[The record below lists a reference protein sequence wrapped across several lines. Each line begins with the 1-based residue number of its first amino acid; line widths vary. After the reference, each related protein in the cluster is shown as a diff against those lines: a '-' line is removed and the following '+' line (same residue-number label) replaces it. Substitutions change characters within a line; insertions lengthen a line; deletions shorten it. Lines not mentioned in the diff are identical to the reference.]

1 MDTDKALFSGYAILE
16 LMGHRRLGGYVRE
29 TTFAGAACVRI
40 DIPKP
45 EAECWRTTDA
55 PRVEEVLA
63 TSIYGGAAIFCM
75 TPCKAAMARAVAVNT
90 TAVEMTFYEQ
100 QTLREDRQLPEGQP
114 PVDAEIVGEGGDQT
128 RIERDDHHPRG
139 RDPEY

>member
-16 LMGHRRLGGYVRE
+16 VMGHRRLGGYVRE

-45 EAECWRTTDA
+45 EAECWKTTDA
-55 PRVEEVLA
+55 PRVEEVGV
-63 TSIYGGAAIFCM
+63 TQIYGGSAIFCM

-90 TAVEMTFYEQ
+90 TAVEMSYFEQ

-114 PVDAEIVGEGGDQT
+114 PVDAEIVGEQST
-128 RIERDDHHPRG
+128 LKRDTQDGLHF
-139 RDPEY
+139 